1 MMLAL
6 SIINGAHGLCNNKAQ
21 TLLASIY
28 TLLLPSGKVFF
39 LQKSRTYP
47 QSDWRCSLGSTVA
60 DSRDVAIGDL
70 ISNRLKPV

>member
-1 MMLAL
+1 MVVAL
-6 SIINGAHGLCNNKAQ
+6 SIINGKRMVSNNKAFKL
-21 TLLASIY
+21 TTAIY